1 MLWFQIHLSS
11 KKCSKGE
18 GKKKEKKIIDKLSD
32 CKVISLVWISYL
44 LAMHC
49 RGMELDGHR
58 GRSNARIKEWLGNR
72 LLRSVG
78 AAGTRNG
85 IWNHPNGLG
94 SLLFLLLSS
103 ERERGADLC
112 GSPTAIPCPS
122 TRSNAC
128 VGLDWKET
136 EPGNQPWR
144 MLWLTWQ
151 VYKNAKISDIIKDT
165 KSVLTR
171 VFFFLVFFFL
181 IATITVQGFKSYNYS
196 KRCVSG
202 FTVTVALTFVMYSR
216 SLM

>member
-1 MLWFQIHLSS
+1 MLWFQIHLSP

-18 GKKKEKKIIDKLSD
+18 GKKKKSINKLSD

-49 RGMELDGHR
+49 RGMELDGHS

-72 LLRSVG
+72 SLGSIG
-78 AAGTRNG
+78 AAGTWNG

-94 SLLFLLLSS
+94 SLLFLLLGS
-103 ERERGADLC
+103 EQEWGRDLC
-112 GSPTAIPCPS
+112 GSPRAIPCPS

-128 VGLDWKET
+128 VGLDRKET

-171 VFFFLVFFFL
+171 GYFFCSFFFF
-181 IATITVQGFKSYNYS
+181 
-196 KRCVSG
+196 
-202 FTVTVALTFVMYSR
+202 
-216 SLM
+216 